1 MRLKVK
7 NLSKKI
13 NNKAIFENVSFEI
26 ERGILLIKGPNGSG
40 KTTLLKILARIEK
53 PTTGEVN
60 YENINN
66 FEISYLGHKMG
77 IYLEFTVLENL
88 KFFGFDEELIKIFKM
103 EKFLN
108 YKAKLLSRGS
118 LQKIGIIRAL
128 SKKSKLY
135 LLDEPFT
142 SLDENSKN
150 ILIEIIKSLSKD
162 KIFIITTH
170 EKLEISNNF
179 ISL

>member
-1 MRLKVK
+1 
-7 NLSKKI
+7 
-13 NNKAIFENVSFEI
+13 
-26 ERGILLIKGPNGSG
+26 
-40 KTTLLKILARIEK
+40 
-53 PTTGEVN
+53 
-60 YENINN
+60 
-66 FEISYLGHKMG
+66 
-77 IYLEFTVLENL
+77 
-88 KFFGFDEELIKIFKM
+88 M